1 MLQGLSGCKIKQIDS
16 NTVRKISPNPS
27 YNNRLAAQA
36 KKQSYFKHLNFANI
50 HSPAIFQTGSDYFD
64 MEFIN
69 GKSFLQF
76 FETASKQDLDNVGNS
91 LNEYFGQL
99 IENEK
104 WYDQTIIRKLLRDKL
119 QTFKENT
126 VFPSILD
133 ETAGLLSNISLIKIP
148 KTFCHGD
155 LTLANVIFQDK
166 KIFLIDFL
174 DSFIDSYYMD
184 LVKLKQD
191 LYYGWTFGIQNN
203 HSLRVKQSCSY
214 LWNKLTDYP
223 LTKEPIFKV
232 LDRINF
238 FRIEPYLQDF
248 VHKQFL
254 GGIMARL

>member
-1 MLQGLSGCKIKQIDS
+1 MLQGLSGCKLKQLDPHTI
-16 NTVRKISPNPS
+16 RKTSPNPL
-27 YNNRLAAQA
+27 YNSRLAAQA
-36 KKQSYFKHLNFANI
+36 KKQSYFKNLNFTNI
-50 HSPAIFQTGSDYFD
+50 YSPEILQTGSDFFD

-69 GKSFLQF
+69 GESFLQF
-76 FETASKQDLDNVGNS
+76 FELASKEDLDNLGNS

-104 WYDQTIIRKLLRDKL
+104 WYDDKTIRTLLRDKL
-119 QTFKENT
+119 LTFNENT
-126 VFPSILD
+126 AFPSILD
-133 ETAGLLSNISLIKIP
+133 ETAGLLSDISVIKIP

-174 DSFIDSYYMD
+174 DSFIDSYYID

-223 LTKEPIFKV
+223 LTKEPIFKI

-238 FRIEPYLQDF
+238 FRIEPYLENY
-248 VHKQFL
+248 VHKEFL
-254 GGIMARL
+254 GGIMGRL